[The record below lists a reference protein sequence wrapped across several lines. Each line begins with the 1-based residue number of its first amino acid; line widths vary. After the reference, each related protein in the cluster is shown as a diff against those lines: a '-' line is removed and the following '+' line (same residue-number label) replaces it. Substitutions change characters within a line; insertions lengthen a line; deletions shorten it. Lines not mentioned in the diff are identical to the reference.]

1 MQTPRCI
8 AVVPV
13 DVGDPAAPLHCAA
26 LRELRRRPLL
36 LWAVSALQSSGVPS
50 EVVLAVPPAMEEA
63 VAQLLSVSEVPGSE
77 VPVRVL
83 PVQADGPGHRLL
95 AALGAG
101 RVSGDPASADT
112 GSGDPASG
120 EDVVVVHDPLHPL
133 SPPSLVR
140 NVVRDL
146 LAGPG
151 RVGSIPVHGV
161 TDTLK
166 WVDEDHVVVGTA
178 DRESYRVVYSPQ
190 AYRRVAL
197 EDALSKAGDD
207 VLRAHGCEV
216 LPYLVRA
223 VAGGLSLVPSGGE
236 ALRVAG
242 EEDVVL
248 AEALLQVGRT
258 AQANE

>member
-13 DVGDPAAPLHCAA
+13 DVDDPAAPLGCAA

-50 EVVLAVPPAMEEA
+50 EVVLAVPPALEEA
-63 VAQLLSVSEVPGSE
+63 VAQLLPGSGVSGSQ

-95 AALGAG
+95 AALRA
-101 RVSGDPASADT
+101 R
-112 GSGDPASG
+112 PASG
-120 EDVVVVHDPLHPL
+120 EAVVVVHDPLHPL
-133 SPPSLVR
+133 SPPTLVGD
-140 NVVRDL
+140 VVRDL

-166 WVDEDHVVVGTA
+166 WVDEDQVVVGTA
-178 DRESYRVVYSPQ
+178 DRESYRMVYSPQ

-197 EDALSKAGDD
+197 EDALSRAGDD
-207 VLRAHGCEV
+207 VLRARGCEV

-223 VAGGLSLVPSGGE
+223 VGGALSLVPSDGE

-248 AEALLQVGRT
+248 AEALLHLART
-258 AQANE
+258 AQANR